1 MKRIVIDTNVY
12 SFLLR
17 GRKDIA
23 QFLSTYDSVL
33 VPAVVLGELE
43 AGFRK
48 GSRYEQNET
57 ALKKFLFVPSVR
69 VLDVSS
75 AAAETYGRIYAELQ
89 AIGAMIPINDVWIAA
104 QAMSENAPLVTFDAY
119 FRKIAGL
126 NLILK
131 EV

>member
-17 GRKDIA
+17 GRMDIA
-23 QFLSTYDSVL
+23 QLLSTCDSVL

-48 GSRYEQNET
+48 GSRYEQNKAGLT
-57 ALKKFLFVPSVR
+57 RFLSVPSVQ
-69 VLDVSS
+69 VLEVTS
-75 AAAETYGRIYAELQ
+75 AAAEAYGRTYVDLQ
-89 AIGAMIPINDVWIAA
+89 TAGAMIPINDVWIAA
-104 QAMSENAPLVTFDAY
+104 QAMSENVPLVTFDAH
-119 FRKIAGL
+119 FRKINGL

>member
-23 QFLSTYDSVL
+23 QFLSTYGSVL

-48 GSRYEQNET
+48 GSRYEQNKT
-57 ALKKFLFVPSVR
+57 ALKKFLFVPSDR

-75 AAAETYGRIYAELQ
+75 AAAETYGPIYAEIQ
-89 AIGAMIPINDVWIAA
+89 AVGAMISINDVWTAA
-104 QAMSENAPLVTFDAY
+104 QEMSENAPLVTFDAH
-119 FRKIAGL
+119 FRRIAVL
-126 NLILK
+126 NLILID
-131 EV
+131 V

>member
-17 GRKDIA
+17 GRMDIA
-23 QFLSTYDSVL
+23 QILSTYDTVL
-33 VPAVVLGELE
+33 VPVVVLGELE

-48 GSRYEQNET
+48 GSRYEQNK
-57 ALKKFLFVPSVR
+57 AGLMKFLSVPSVR
-69 VLDVSS
+69 VLDVTNV
-75 AAAETYGRIYAELQ
+75 AAETYGRMFAELQ
-89 AIGAMIPINDVWIAA
+89 AVGAMIPINDVWIAA
-104 QAMSENAPLVTFDAY
+104 QAMAENAPLVTFDAH
-119 FRKIAGL
+119 FRKIKGL

>member
-43 AGFRK
+43 AVLGRDLVMSRTKLRSRSSSLFRVF
-48 GSRYEQNET
+48 GSWMSQVQPQRHTGESMQNYR
-57 ALKKFLFVPSVR
+57 LSV
-69 VLDVSS
+69 
-75 AAAETYGRIYAELQ
+75 Q
-89 AIGAMIPINDVWIAA
+89 
-104 QAMSENAPLVTFDAY
+104 
-119 FRKIAGL
+119 
-126 NLILK
+126 
-131 EV
+131 